1 MAPVHPGLT
10 PDGRSFAPWQGARRM
25 DEAGFWN
32 IVERVHTATPG
43 DMDSK
48 CALLK
53 QELARLP
60 KNDAADFARH
70 FDEKMDRAFDWSL
83 WGAAYVIN
91 GGCSDDTF
99 SDFRASLISR
109 GRKAYDLA
117 LANPDSLAGEP
128 FDEDA
133 WFPEGYQY
141 AVSDGVAAAGSERHG
156 QVPTEPSGT
165 AWQEEA
171 VYDLFPK
178 LSAKFG

>member
-1 MAPVHPGLT
+1 
-10 PDGRSFAPWQGARRM
+10 M

-60 KNDAADFARH
+60 ENDAADFARH

-109 GRKAYDLA
+109 GPQGLRSRARR
-117 LANPDSLAGEP
+117 NPDSPRWRAIRRRCMVL
-128 FDEDA
+128 
-133 WFPEGYQY
+133 
-141 AVSDGVAAAGSERHG
+141 
-156 QVPTEPSGT
+156 
-165 AWQEEA
+165 
-171 VYDLFPK
+171 
-178 LSAKFG
+178 